1 MGWPQ
6 DYGRVILPEIDST
19 NAEALRRAPEMA
31 GPTWVFA
38 HRQTRGRGR
47 RGRAWA
53 DPAGNFAASLLL
65 RPASG
70 PEHAALYSFV
80 ASLALFEACS
90 ALTGTPQRFSLKWPN
105 DVLLD
110 GGKLA
115 GILLESS
122 ATARDGLVLVIGIG
136 VNLAHA
142 PEGGQLEGGA
152 LRPVALAAETG
163 LLMPAEAFLGE
174 LAQHFASF
182 DRQFQQAGFAPIRTA
197 WLQRAAR
204 LGQVITA
211 RTMRDSFTGT
221 FETIDETGNLVLHT
235 AQGRQAIASADVF
248 WEGGC

>member
-235 AQGRQAIASADVF
+235 GQGRQAIAAADVF
-248 WEGGC
+248 WEGGY

>member
-19 NAEALRRAPEMA
+19 NAEALRRAQEMA

-235 AQGRQAIASADVF
+235 AQGRQAIAAADVF
-248 WEGGC
+248 WEGGF

>member
-235 AQGRQAIASADVF
+235 AQGRQAVAAADVF
-248 WEGGC
+248 WEGGY

>member
-19 NAEALRRAPEMA
+19 NAEALRRAQEMA

-235 AQGRQAIASADVF
+235 AQGRQAIAAADVF
-248 WEGGC
+248 WEGG

>member
-19 NAEALRRAPEMA
+19 NAEALRRAPDMA

-90 ALTGTPQRFSLKWPN
+90 ALAGTPQRFSLKWPN

-235 AQGRQAIASADVF
+235 AQGRQAIAAADVF
-248 WEGGC
+248 WEGG

>member
-6 DYGRVILPEIDST
+6 DSGRVILSEIDST

-235 AQGRQAIASADVF
+235 AQGRQAIAAADVF
-248 WEGGC
+248 WEGGY

>member
-38 HRQTRGRGR
+38 PRQTRGRGR

-235 AQGRQAIASADVF
+235 AQGRKAIAAADVF
-248 WEGGC
+248 WEGGY

>member
-6 DYGRVILPEIDST
+6 EYGRVLLPEIDST
-19 NAEALRRAPEMA
+19 NAEALRRAPDMV

-65 RPASG
+65 RPAGG

-90 ALTGTPQRFSLKWPN
+90 TLTGTPQRFSLKWPN

-235 AQGRQAIASADVF
+235 AQGRQAIAAADVF
-248 WEGGC
+248 WKGG

>member
-136 VNLAHA
+136 VHLAHA

-235 AQGRQAIASADVF
+235 AQGRQAIAAADVF
-248 WEGGC
+248 WEGGY

>member
-6 DYGRVILPEIDST
+6 NYGRVILPEIDST

-90 ALTGTPQRFSLKWPN
+90 ALTGTPQRCSLKWPN

-235 AQGRQAIASADVF
+235 AQGRQAIAAADVF
-248 WEGGC
+248 WEGGY

>member
-19 NAEALRRAPEMA
+19 NAEALRRAPDIA

-235 AQGRQAIASADVF
+235 AQGRQAIAAADVF
-248 WEGGC
+248 WEGG

>member
-90 ALTGTPQRFSLKWPN
+90 ALTGTQQRFSLKWPN

-235 AQGRQAIASADVF
+235 AQGRQAIAAADVF
-248 WEGGC
+248 WEGG

>member
-19 NAEALRRAPEMA
+19 NAEALRRAQEMA

-235 AQGRQAIASADVF
+235 AQGRQAIAAADVF
-248 WEGGC
+248 WEGGY

>member
-19 NAEALRRAPEMA
+19 NAEALRLAPEMA

-235 AQGRQAIASADVF
+235 AQGRQAIAAADVF
-248 WEGGC
+248 WEGGY

>member
-6 DYGRVILPEIDST
+6 DYGRLILPEIDST
-19 NAEALRRAPEMA
+19 NAEALRRAPDMA

-163 LLMPAEAFLGE
+163 MLMPAEAFLGE
-174 LAQHFASF
+174 LAQHFARF

-235 AQGRQAIASADVF
+235 AQGRQAIAAADVF

>member
-1 MGWPQ
+1 MMGWPEQ
-6 DYGRVILPEIDST
+6 YARVILPEIDST
-19 NAEALRRAPEMA
+19 NAEGLRRAPEMA

-53 DPAGNFAASLLL
+53 DPVGNFAASLVL
-65 RPASG
+65 RPAGG

-80 ASLALFEACS
+80 ASLALCEACS
-90 ALTGTPQRFSLKWPN
+90 ALTCEPSRFSLKWPN

-115 GILLESS
+115 GILLESTGS
-122 ATARDGLVLVIGIG
+122 ARDGLTLVIGIG

-142 PEGGQLEGGA
+142 PEGEQLEGGA
-152 LRPVALAAETG
+152 LRPVALAAQTG
-163 LLMPAEAFLGE
+163 LLIPAEAFLTT
-174 LAQHFASF
+174 LAQHFAAL
-182 DRQFQQAGFAPIRTA
+182 DRQFQQAGFAPIRRA

-204 LGQVITA
+204 LGDVITA

-221 FETIDETGNLVLHT
+221 FETIDDTGNLVLHT
-235 AQGRQAIASADVF
+235 AQGRQAIAAADVF
-248 WEGGC
+248 WEGG